1 MKTVEIGRLGEAYAA
16 KFLKKNGYRILE
28 KNKHESHNE
37 IDLIV
42 TDKDYLVFVEVKAR
56 SVGEDFHLPYGSP
69 ASAVDRQKQ
78 RRTVRAAQAYLVSC
92 RKKDQEKQPRMD
104 VIEVFLEK
112 DTHKLLKIN
121 HIVNAFGAS

>member
-1 MKTVEIGRLGEAYAA
+1 MKNVEIGRLGEAYAA
-16 KFLKKNGYRILE
+16 KFLKKLGYRILE

-37 IDLIV
+37 LDLIV

-56 SVGEDFHLPYGSP
+56 SVSEDLQLPYGSP

-78 RRTVRAAQAYLVSC
+78 RRTVRAAQAYLSSC
-92 RKKDQEKQPRMD
+92 RKKDQGKQPRMD

>member
-16 KFLKKNGYRILE
+16 KFLKKQGYRILA
-28 KNKHESHNE
+28 KNNHQSHNE

-42 TDKDYLVFVEVKAR
+42 SDKQYLVFVEVKAR
-56 SVGEDFHLPYGSP
+56 SVKEDLYLSYGSP

-78 RRTVRAAQAYLVSC
+78 KRTVKAAQAYMLTC
-92 RKKDQEKQPRMD
+92 KKRESLKQPRMD

-112 DTHKLLKIN
+112 ETYRLLKIN
-121 HIVNAFGAS
+121 HIINAFGVS

>member
-16 KFLKKNGYRILE
+16 RFLKKNGYRVLE

-37 IDLIV
+37 LDLIV

-56 SVGEDFHLPYGSP
+56 SVSEDFHLPYGSP

-78 RRTVRAAQAYLVSC
+78 RRTVKAAQAYLSSC
-92 RKKDQEKQPRMD
+92 RKKDQGKQPRMD

>member
-16 KFLKKNGYRILE
+16 RFLKKNGYRVLE
-28 KNKHESHNE
+28 KNKHKSHNE
-37 IDLIV
+37 LDLIV

-56 SVGEDFHLPYGSP
+56 SVSEDFHLPYGSP

-78 RRTVRAAQAYLVSC
+78 RRTVKAAQAYLSSC
-92 RKKDQEKQPRMD
+92 RKKDQGKQPRMD

>member
-37 IDLIV
+37 LDLIV
-42 TDKDYLVFVEVKAR
+42 TDKEYLVFVEVKAR
-56 SVGEDFHLPYGSP
+56 SVSEDLSLPYGSP
-69 ASAVDRQKQ
+69 ASAVNRQKQ
-78 RRTVRAAQAYLVSC
+78 RRTIKAAQAYLLTC

-104 VIEVFLEK
+104 VIEVFLDRE
-112 DTHKLLKIN
+112 TYKLIKIN

>member
-56 SVGEDFHLPYGSP
+56 SVSEDFHLPYGSP

-78 RRTVRAAQAYLVSC
+78 RRTVRAAQTYLMSC

>member
-37 IDLIV
+37 LDLIV
-42 TDKDYLVFVEVKAR
+42 ADKDYLVFVEVKTR
-56 SVGEDFHLPYGSP
+56 SVSDDLHLFYGSP

-78 RRTVRAAQAYLVSC
+78 RRTVRAAQSYLLSC

-121 HIVNAFGAS
+121 HIVNAFGAC

>member
-1 MKTVEIGRLGEAYAA
+1 MKTVEIGRIGEAYAA
-16 KFLKKNGYRILE
+16 KFLRKKGYRILE

-37 IDLIV
+37 LDLIV
-42 TDKDYLVFVEVKAR
+42 TNKEYLVFVEVKAR
-56 SVGEDFHLPYGSP
+56 SVTSDFYLPYGSP

-78 RRTVRAAQAYLVSC
+78 RRTVQAAQAYLSTC

-104 VIEVFLEK
+104 VIEVFL
-112 DTHKLLKIN
+112 DRQTHKLLKIN